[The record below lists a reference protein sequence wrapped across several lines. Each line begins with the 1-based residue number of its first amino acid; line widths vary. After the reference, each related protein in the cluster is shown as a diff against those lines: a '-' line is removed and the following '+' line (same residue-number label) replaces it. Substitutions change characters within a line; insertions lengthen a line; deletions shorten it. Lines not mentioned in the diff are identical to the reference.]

1 MKRIAL
7 AICFFLIN
15 GLAHAANNCPAD
27 GRSPLLKCHLK
38 GFTCTPTEGGDM
50 CVVNSVNV
58 RGFKYTQPVAI
69 LIPPGV
75 TQPKNILLHL
85 HGFKGVC
92 EAAAAPPATVEK
104 EFRFLTQMQQAGA
117 MDSVMVFPMSR
128 GQCTDYN
135 NQLVGQFAGFT
146 KWASGLLKPATDEWV
161 ISGHSGAGMVI
172 SAMLSANTKFVPQVS
187 TIMLLD
193 ATYGI
198 SSRLG
203 QWDRIVAANPGILI
217 AADYTTRAGT
227 STGYSQ
233 LKSHLAAKKIALD
246 FKFAWYDAHCIVPT
260 PSSGAPPSDYVRFLK
275 EGLARPTSDDGWTLL
290 RNRDSSAR
298 SSLN

>member
-1 MKRIAL
+1 MRWIAL
-7 AICFFLIN
+7 AIFIFFYN
-15 GLAHAANNCPAD
+15 ASAHAASKAD
-27 GRSPLLKCHLK
+27 PDCASGSSKLLKCQLK
-38 GFTCTPTEGGDM
+38 GFTCTPMIDGDM
-50 CVVNSVNV
+50 CVVNSVRV
-58 RGFKYTQPVAI
+58 SGFNYTQPVAV

-75 TQPKNILLHL
+75 TTPQNILLHL

-92 EAAAAPPATVEK
+92 EDASAPPLAMEK
-104 EFRFLTQMQQAGA
+104 EFGFLTQMRQAGA
-117 MDSVMVFPMSR
+117 TDSVMVFPMSR

-172 SAMLSANTKFVPQVS
+172 SAMLSANPKFVRQVS

-227 STGYSQ
+227 STGFSQ
-233 LKSHLAAKKIALD
+233 LRSHLAAKRIALD
-246 FKFAWYDAHCIVPT
+246 FKFAWYDSHCVVPK
-260 PSSGAPPSDYVRFLK
+260 PSSGTTPSDYVRFLK
-275 EGLARPTSDDGWTLL
+275 KGLARTTIGDG
-290 RNRDSSAR
+290 SSF
-298 SSLN
+298 